1 VVAKRLRSS
10 YRPGERG
17 WLKIKNRDNLALPI
31 RAGSGDARPRVLG
44 GLALIESLHV
54 ATGAAA
60 GTLLGSRRR
69 AQTFRRYSFI
79 ACRFRLTKT

>member
-1 VVAKRLRSS
+1 
-10 YRPGERG
+10 
-17 WLKIKNRDNLALPI
+17 
-31 RAGSGDARPRVLG
+31 VLG